1 MTISIKHKFNCLI
14 PDATDDTQIRP
25 SNWND
30 THEIS
35 GIIETVNGV
44 APDTNGNVIIPPQ
57 TIDCGTFQ

>member
-1 MTISIKHKFNCLI
+1 MSVSITHKFQCLV
-14 PDATDDTQIRP
+14 PDGADNTVVRP

-44 APDTNGNVIIPPQ
+44 TPDINGNVIIPIQ